1 MNFLDVPTP
10 DTPVAESSPITYAII
25 IGSVVVLVAVILIVV
40 LNTKKAKK

>member
-10 DTPVAESSPITYAII
+10 DAPVAESSPITYAII
-25 IGSVVVLVAVILIVV
+25 IGVAVVIAAIILIVV